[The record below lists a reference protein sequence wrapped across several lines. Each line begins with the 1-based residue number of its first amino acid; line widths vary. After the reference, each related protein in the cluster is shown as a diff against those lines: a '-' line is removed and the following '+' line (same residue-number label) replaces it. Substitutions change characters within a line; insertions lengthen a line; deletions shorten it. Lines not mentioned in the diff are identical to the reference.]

1 MKRFSVNNLSYTSQ
15 LLKIGIPIMIGQL
28 GIIVVGFADNI
39 MVGHHSSDELAAA
52 SFVNNLFNLSIM
64 FGLGFSYGLTPVIGT
79 LVGGNKAAQA
89 GSMLRNSLYVNAIL
103 GILMMCIVS
112 VVYVN
117 VGNMGQPV
125 NLLPLI
131 KPYFLTHLFGLCFIM
146 VFNSFRQF
154 ADGIMDTRVSMM
166 ILLSGN
172 VVNIIGNFLLIF
184 GKAGFPEMGLLGAGI
199 STLFSRIFTVIV
211 FCWIF
216 FMTKRY
222 NRFRIGFF
230 NLKSSFRD
238 SWQLVRLG
246 MPVALQMGM
255 ETGAFNLSVIMIG
268 WIGSA
273 ALAAH
278 QVVGTVTTIGFM
290 LYYGVGAAITILISN
305 NRSSVHPQEFLRIA
319 SAGFRIIVVMVVFIV
334 VSMGVLKNE
343 IGYLFTDDTDVVALV
358 SALIVPTMVYQ
369 LGDGLQ
375 VVYANALRGIED
387 VKPMAVIAFI
397 SYFAVCLPVG
407 YFFGFVLRGGAAG
420 VWWGFPIGL
429 TLAGLLFYMRFRW
442 NIKRMKIIDKIKIE
456 DKKIL

>member
-1 MKRFSVNNLSYTSQ
+1 MKRISLHKTSYTSE

-39 MVGHHSSDELAAA
+39 MVGHHSSAELAAA

-79 LVGGNKAAQA
+79 LVGGNKIPQA
-89 GSMLRNSLYVNAIL
+89 GAMLRNSLYVNGIL
-103 GILMMCIVS
+103 GVLMMGIMT
-112 VVYVN
+112 VVYAFL
-117 VGNMGQPV
+117 GNMGQPED
-125 NLLPLI
+125 LLPLI
-131 KPYFLTHLFGLCFIM
+131 KPYYLTHLSGLCFIM
-146 VFNSFRQF
+146 LFNSFRQF
-154 ADGIMDTRVSMM
+154 ADGIMDTRISMI

-172 VVNIIGNFLLIF
+172 VLNILGNYLLIF

-199 STLFSRIFTVIV
+199 STLFSRIFTVAV
-211 FCWIF
+211 FVWLF
-216 FMTKRY
+216 FATRRY

-230 NLKSSFRD
+230 KIKSSFCD
-238 SWQLVRLG
+238 AWQLVRLG

-278 QVVGTVTTIGFM
+278 QVVGTITTIGFM

-305 NRSSVHPQEFLRIA
+305 SRSGGRPEEFLRIA
-319 SAGFRIIVVMVVFIV
+319 RAGFRIIVAMVVFIV
-334 VSMGVLKNE
+334 VSMGLLRHE
-343 IGYLFTDDTDVVALV
+343 IGYLFTDDTAVVSLV
-358 SALIVPTMVYQ
+358 AALIVPTMVYQ
-369 LGDGLQ
+369 FGDGLQ
-375 VVYANALRGIED
+375 VAYANALRGIED

-397 SYFAVCLPVG
+397 SYFVVCLPAG

-420 VWWGFPIGL
+420 IWWGFPIGL
-429 TLAGLLFYMRFRW
+429 TLAGFLFYLRFRW
-442 NIKRMKIIDKIKIE
+442 NIQRMKKHSVEKE
-456 DKKIL
+456 

>member
-1 MKRFSVNNLSYTSQ
+1 MERVSVNSSSYTRQ

-39 MVGHHSSDELAAA
+39 MVGHHSSAELAAA

-64 FGLGFSYGLTPVIGT
+64 FGLGFSYGLTPIIGT
-79 LVGGNKAAQA
+79 LVGGNKVAQA
-89 GSMLRNSLYVNAIL
+89 GRMLRNSLYVNGIL
-103 GILMMCIVS
+103 GFLLMGAMT
-112 VVYVN
+112 VVYTN

-125 NLLPLI
+125 DLLPLI
-131 KPYFLTHLFGLCFIM
+131 KPYFLTHLFGLCFVM
-146 VFNSFRQF
+146 LFNSFRQF
-154 ADGIMDTRVSMM
+154 ADGIMDTRISMM

-172 VVNIIGNFLLIF
+172 VVNIVGNYLLIF

-199 STLFSRIFTVIV
+199 STLFSRIFTVAV
-211 FCWIF
+211 FIWIF

-222 NRFRIGFF
+222 NRFRIGFIK
-230 NLKSSFRD
+230 LKSSFQD

-278 QVVGTVTTIGFM
+278 QVVGTITTIGFM

-305 NRSSVHPQEFLRIA
+305 NRNDGHPEEFLRIA
-319 SAGFRIIVVMVVFIV
+319 RAGFRIIVVMVAFIV
-334 VSMGVLKNE
+334 VSMGILRDE
-343 IGYLFTDDTDVVALV
+343 IGYLFTDDTDVITLVA
-358 SALIVPTMVYQ
+358 ALIVPTMVYQ

-375 VVYANALRGIED
+375 VAYANALRGIED
-387 VKPMAVIAFI
+387 VKPMAIIAFV
-397 SYFAVCLPVG
+397 SYFAVCLPAG
-407 YFFGFVLRGGAAG
+407 YFFGFVLQGGASG
-420 VWWGFPIGL
+420 IWWGFPIGL
-429 TLAGLLFYMRFRW
+429 TLAGVLFYFRFRW
-442 NIKRMKIIDKIKIE
+442 NIKRMTV
-456 DKKIL
+456 

>member
-1 MKRFSVNNLSYTSQ
+1 MERVSVNSLSYTRQ

-39 MVGHHSSDELAAA
+39 MVGHHSSAELAAA

-64 FGLGFSYGLTPVIGT
+64 FGLGFSYGLTPIIGT
-79 LVGGNKAAQA
+79 LVGGNKVAQA
-89 GSMLRNSLYVNAIL
+89 GRMLRNSLYVNGIL
-103 GILMMCIVS
+103 GFLLMGAMT
-112 VVYVN
+112 VVYTN

-125 NLLPLI
+125 DLLPLI
-131 KPYFLTHLFGLCFIM
+131 KPYFLTHLFGLCFVM
-146 VFNSFRQF
+146 LFNSFRQF
-154 ADGIMDTRVSMM
+154 ADGIMDTRISMM

-172 VVNIIGNFLLIF
+172 VVNIVGNYLLIF

-199 STLFSRIFTVIV
+199 STLFSRIFTVAV
-211 FCWIF
+211 FIWIF

-222 NRFRIGFF
+222 NRFRIGFIK
-230 NLKSSFRD
+230 LKSSFQD

-278 QVVGTVTTIGFM
+278 QVVGTITTIGFM

-305 NRSSVHPQEFLRIA
+305 NRNDGHPEEFLRIA
-319 SAGFRIIVVMVVFIV
+319 RAGFRIIVVMVAFIV
-334 VSMGVLKNE
+334 VSMGILRDE
-343 IGYLFTDDTDVVALV
+343 IGYLFTDDTDVITLVA
-358 SALIVPTMVYQ
+358 ALIVPTMVYQ

-375 VVYANALRGIED
+375 VAYANALRGIED
-387 VKPMAVIAFI
+387 VKPMAIIAFV
-397 SYFAVCLPVG
+397 SYFAVCLPAG
-407 YFFGFVLRGGAAG
+407 YFFGFVLQGGASG
-420 VWWGFPIGL
+420 IWWGFPIGL
-429 TLAGLLFYMRFRW
+429 TLAGVLFYFRFRW
-442 NIKRMKIIDKIKIE
+442 NIKRMTV
-456 DKKIL
+456 

>member
-1 MKRFSVNNLSYTSQ
+1 MERVSVNSSSYTRQ

-39 MVGHHSSDELAAA
+39 MVGHHSSAELAAA
-52 SFVNNLFNLSIM
+52 SFVNNLFNLFIM
-64 FGLGFSYGLTPVIGT
+64 FGLGFSYGLTPIIGT
-79 LVGGNKAAQA
+79 LVGGNKVAQA
-89 GSMLRNSLYVNAIL
+89 GRMLRNSLYVNGIL
-103 GILMMCIVS
+103 GFLLMGAMT
-112 VVYVN
+112 VVYTN

-125 NLLPLI
+125 DLLPLI
-131 KPYFLTHLFGLCFIM
+131 KPYFLTHLFGLCFVM
-146 VFNSFRQF
+146 LFNSFRQF
-154 ADGIMDTRVSMM
+154 ADGIMDTRISMM

-172 VVNIIGNFLLIF
+172 VVNIVGNYLLIF

-199 STLFSRIFTVIV
+199 STLFSRIFTVAV
-211 FCWIF
+211 FIWIF

-222 NRFRIGFF
+222 NRFRIGFIK
-230 NLKSSFRD
+230 LKSSFQD

-278 QVVGTVTTIGFM
+278 QVVGTITTIGFM

-305 NRSSVHPQEFLRIA
+305 NRNDGHPEEFLRIA
-319 SAGFRIIVVMVVFIV
+319 RAGFRIIVVMVAFIV
-334 VSMGVLKNE
+334 VSMGILRDE
-343 IGYLFTDDTDVVALV
+343 IGYLFTDDTDVITLVA
-358 SALIVPTMVYQ
+358 ALIVPTMVYQ

-375 VVYANALRGIED
+375 VAYANALRGIED
-387 VKPMAVIAFI
+387 VKPMAIIAFV

-407 YFFGFVLRGGAAG
+407 YFFGFVLQGGASG
-420 VWWGFPIGL
+420 IWWGFPIGL
-429 TLAGLLFYMRFRW
+429 TLAGVLFYFRFRW
-442 NIKRMKIIDKIKIE
+442 NIKRMTV
-456 DKKIL
+456 

>member
-1 MKRFSVNNLSYTSQ
+1 MERVSVNSSSYTRQ

-39 MVGHHSSDELAAA
+39 MVGHHSSAELAAA

-64 FGLGFSYGLTPVIGT
+64 FGLGFSYGLTPIIGT
-79 LVGGNKAAQA
+79 LVGGNKVAQA
-89 GSMLRNSLYVNAIL
+89 GRMLRNSLYVNGIL
-103 GILMMCIVS
+103 GFLLMGAMT
-112 VVYVN
+112 VVYTN

-125 NLLPLI
+125 DLLPLI
-131 KPYFLTHLFGLCFIM
+131 KPYFLTHLFGLCFVM
-146 VFNSFRQF
+146 LFNSFRQF
-154 ADGIMDTRVSMM
+154 ADGIMDTRISMM

-172 VVNIIGNFLLIF
+172 VVNIVGNYLLIF

-199 STLFSRIFTVIV
+199 STLFSRIFTVAV
-211 FCWIF
+211 FIWIF

-222 NRFRIGFF
+222 NRFRIGFIK
-230 NLKSSFRD
+230 LKSSFQD

-278 QVVGTVTTIGFM
+278 QVVGTITTIGFM

-305 NRSSVHPQEFLRIA
+305 NRNDGHPEEFLRIA
-319 SAGFRIIVVMVVFIV
+319 RAGFRIIVVMVAFIV
-334 VSMGVLKNE
+334 VSMGILRDE
-343 IGYLFTDDTDVVALV
+343 IGYLFTDDTDVIALV
-358 SALIVPTMVYQ
+358 AALIVPTMVYQ

-375 VVYANALRGIED
+375 VAYANALRGIED
-387 VKPMAVIAFI
+387 VKPMAIIAFV
-397 SYFAVCLPVG
+397 SYFAVCLPAG
-407 YFFGFVLRGGAAG
+407 YFFGFVLQGGASG
-420 VWWGFPIGL
+420 IWWGFPIGL
-429 TLAGLLFYMRFRW
+429 TLAGILFYFRFRW
-442 NIKRMKIIDKIKIE
+442 NIKRMTV
-456 DKKIL
+456 